1 MAGST
6 IGVVQVVLSA
16 RDDSLAREFRKAT
29 KQIESFKGA
38 AETAFKVVMGT
49 EMTRK
54 AINGMGQLVDYMTLT
69 TAEAKKLG
77 LVLSEDTRQRLT
89 IAEDAFTQ
97 MGRSINGIRLVIAD
111 GAAPSLTAFA
121 RLIADATN
129 TSENMRSTVS
139 DLDHAIENVS
149 VVIISLAQGISGLF
163 LLIAVP
169 IQAVAVA
176 VSGLM
181 ESLIEVGYWI
191 DGIGNSA
198 EQSFRATKNT
208 AAGLESSIEALQGVF
223 SGSWSDKFRAEM
235 SNVRSEIAQTAKVG
249 TTAVEQLAAERA
261 SEERQRLA
269 EVNRAK
275 YFAQLDQ
282 DLDIA
287 AAKEARRIADGTQ
300 KYALAA
306 EEREAIWRKEQL
318 DRKIALDLDPKARA
332 EFVGNAA
339 SDPRVKYELD
349 VMAAIKDGKAMAEA
363 VELAKQSESR
373 DYAVHMPGD
382 DVRVLYESEVQRL
395 INETQRQAAMVQRQN
410 EMNRQ
415 QAYLQTTAQFFG
427 DIQTITE
434 DGAKKNAGAFLVNR
448 AAAMAQAEIMAWL
461 AYANILGQSTMYGG
475 PLALPFAQ
483 AMATTALVAGHV
495 AVASIASQTIQ
506 GSRAN
511 GGGVSRGGLYQVN
524 ERGPEMLTIGD
535 KSFLMMGNRD
545 GSVTPNSGRGGA
557 AGVTVNIH
565 NAPGTTATVQQG
577 GTPEAPR
584 LDIIIERVDQA
595 IASGIRSGSGST
607 ARAIQSTYGVN
618 RARGAT

>member
-1 MAGST
+1 MSGST

-49 EMTRK
+49 ELTRK
-54 AINGMGQLVDYMTLT
+54 IIRGLGDVVDYMTLT

-111 GAAPSLTAFA
+111 AAAPSLIAFA
-121 RLIADATN
+121 RLITDATS
-129 TSENMRSTVS
+129 TSENMRSTVAE
-139 DLDHAIENVS
+139 LDHAIENVA
-149 VVIISLAQGISGLF
+149 VVVISLAQGISGLF

-169 IQAVAVA
+169 VQAVAVA
-176 VSGLM
+176 VSALI
-181 ESLIEVGYWI
+181 ESLIELGYWI

-198 EQSFRATKNT
+198 DQAFKATKNT
-208 AAGLESSIEALQGVF
+208 VAGLESSVSALQNVF

-235 SNVRSEIAQTAKVG
+235 AKVRNEIAETAQAG
-249 TTAVEQLAAERA
+249 TTASERLAQERA
-261 SEERQRLA
+261 SEERLRLA
-269 EVNRAK
+269 AVARDK

-282 DLDIA
+282 DLAVAD
-287 AAKEARRIADGTQ
+287 AKEARRVADATQ

-318 DRKIALDLDPKARA
+318 DRKIALELDPKVRA
-332 EFVGNAA
+332 DFVGNAA
-339 SDPRVKYELD
+339 NDPRVKYEQD
-349 VMAAIKDGKAMAEA
+349 VAAAIQDGKSMAAA
-363 VELAKQSESR
+363 VELAKQAEAR
-373 DYAVHMPGD
+373 DYAVRMPGE

-395 INETQRQAAMVQRQN
+395 ISETQRQAAVVQRQN

-415 QAYLQTTAQFFG
+415 QAYLQATAQFFG

-448 AAAMAQAEIMAWL
+448 AAAMAQAEVMAWL

-495 AVASIASQTIQ
+495 AVANIAAQTIQ

-511 GGGVSRGGLYQVN
+511 GGSVSRGGLYQVN

-545 GSVTPNSGRGGA
+545 GSVTPNTGRGPA
-557 AGVTVNIH
+557 AGVTVNIY